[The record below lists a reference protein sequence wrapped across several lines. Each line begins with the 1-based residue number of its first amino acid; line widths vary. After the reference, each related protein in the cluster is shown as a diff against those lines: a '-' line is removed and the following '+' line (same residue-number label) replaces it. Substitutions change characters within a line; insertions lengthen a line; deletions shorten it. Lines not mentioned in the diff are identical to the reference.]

1 MALLSMVNAG
11 DTGSP
16 EFDAAIGVAGQ
27 DFSQPDP
34 FDAGLALVTSA
45 LFGSGADSGAY
56 MGNFGG
62 AENTSEA
69 ITSNN
74 GIAKTL
80 GDNWLSES
88 FDKATKWFDGQKD
101 STKGAITTLAGSF
114 IKGLFSYNDEQRKI
128 KALEKSSEANMLNA
142 QTNAGAT
149 AQKFD
154 NASAIGKTN
163 FGAQPQGLIFRN
175 KLAPRQARAGYG
187 G

>member
-45 LFGSGADSGAY
+45 LSGGGQDSGAY

-62 AENTSEA
+62 AENASEA
-69 ITSNN
+69 ITSDN

-80 GDNWLSES
+80 GSDWAEG
-88 FDKATKWFDGQKD
+88 FTKAWKWFDGQKD
-101 STKGAITTLAGSF
+101 STKGAVTTLAGSF
-114 IKGLFSYNDEQRKI
+114 IKGLFSYNDEQRKL
-128 KALEKSSEANMLNA
+128 KALEKSSEANMMNA
-142 QTNAGAT
+142 QTNASAT
-149 AQKFD
+149 AQKFS
-154 NASAIGKTN
+154 NAGAIGKTN
-163 FGAQPQGLIFRN
+163 FGAKPQGLIFRD
-175 KLAPRQARAGYG
+175 KLAPRQTRAGYG